1 MSCTH
6 AKRPVPTDPVEKARY
21 YWAKRQT
28 AEAQE
33 QGMGSDEIHALFKYI
48 MEMDIDAIEKSGTEE
63 TYETFRR
70 AIGQATTALDEG
82 KPVAV
87 ALNLFRTI
95 MHGDLK

>member
-6 AKRPVPTDPVEKARY
+6 AKHPVPTDPAEKARY

-28 AEAQE
+28 AVAQE
-33 QGMGSDEIHALFKYI
+33 QGMSNDEIHDLFKYI
-48 MEMDIDAIEKSGTEE
+48 MDMDIDAVEKSGTEE
-63 TYETFRR
+63 TNETFRR